1 MRHTYIISTQ
11 WDHYPFKGGY
21 QRTVCRETQKTAAEA
36 EQKRDGKR
44 EEGDIKRHCSKAQM
58 QYGMD
63 GGVRERS
70 IYTHFK
76 WKTGRGEMMRRHLSG
91 LILSSAL
98 LFIFLTLQLIKTIL
112 VYFPIGS
119 RNDKKFIFLKN

>member
-1 MRHTYIISTQ
+1 MQHTYIISTQ

-44 EEGDIKRHCSKAQM
+44 KEGDIKRHCSKAQM

-63 GGVRERS
+63 GGGFGKDLS
-70 IYTHFK
+70 IRISN
-76 WKTGRGEMMRRHLSG
+76 GRQEEAR
-91 LILSSAL
+91 
-98 LFIFLTLQLIKTIL
+98 
-112 VYFPIGS
+112 
-119 RNDKKFIFLKN
+119 